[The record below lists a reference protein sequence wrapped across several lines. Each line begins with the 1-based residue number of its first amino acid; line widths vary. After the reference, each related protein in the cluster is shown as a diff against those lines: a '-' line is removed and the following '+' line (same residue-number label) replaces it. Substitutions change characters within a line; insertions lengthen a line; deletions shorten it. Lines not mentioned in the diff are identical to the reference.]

1 MEPLKKSNAKNNM
14 PLLLILLIITVCEV
28 SAQSRET
35 DVLKTIIEASKS
47 GASIVVDHDDSTKVE
62 RRDSDDVVNILDSFI
77 PYLRESERK
86 RSALAKVVFE
96 SSDAAEK
103 SVGSLVSVVRR
114 LEVKNPFL
122 VVTPHVNGNGYVP
135 VDGGL
140 LSEVMGRPVRV
151 TSGYGWRESFHRV
164 HHGID
169 VACCVGDTV
178 YALYDGVVERVGDE
192 PNGYGRY
199 VVVVHEDGLET
210 RYAHLLNSL
219 VHPEQVVVKGQPI
232 ALSGNSGN
240 STGPHLH
247 FEMRRFGKP
256 FNPYSLIGDSGW
268 RRKSF
273 IPDSRNGSFQSS
285 HRNVYS
291 FRRRRIAEQDY
302 SSRICFPRLSAKS
315 RLALKN
321 REYCF
326 ESRYFC

>member
-1 MEPLKKSNAKNNM
+1 M
-14 PLLLILLIITVCEV
+14 PLLIILLIFTVLDV

-47 GASIVVDHDDSTKVE
+47 GASIVVEKGDSLKVAE
-62 RRDSDDVVNILDSFI
+62 KDSDDFVYILESFM
-77 PYLRESERK
+77 PYLREEERK
-86 RSALAKVVFE
+86 RAAAAKVVFE
-96 SSDAAEK
+96 TTENSER
-103 SVGSLVSVVRR
+103 SVGSLVSMVRR

-135 VDGGL
+135 VGGGF

-178 YALYDGVVERVGDE
+178 YALYDGVVDKVSDE

-199 VVVVHEDGLET
+199 VVVIHEDGLET

-219 VHPEQVVVKGQPI
+219 VHPGQVVVKGQPI
-232 ALSGNSGN
+232 ALCGNSGN

-256 FNPYSLIGDSGW
+256 FNP
-268 RRKSF
+268 
-273 IPDSRNGSFQSS
+273 FQ
-285 HRNVYS
+285 HRW
-291 FRRRRIAEQDY
+291 
-302 SSRICFPRLSAKS
+302 
-315 RLALKN
+315 
-321 REYCF
+321 
-326 ESRYFC
+326 